1 MSSTLREDNQ
11 QEEQG
16 WTPSLGPQY
25 CVTHTVLCHTHS
37 PSPHSWDTPGA
48 RCHKHFITP
57 HRDKSSNPGLQTGTA
72 MSYLQVPDLD
82 LRVHGS
88 CSKNESIRVELRTG
102 ESCGGETD
110 RRSEPTLKIL
120 STAKVGS
127 SLFLML
133 PGPALCPAPS
143 KHWQHVFFR
152 TNEQQL
158 NKTLNNI
165 QRLKSP
171 TLRRQLT
178 ATRGLIGH
186 LGEHTSCLDVREG
199 PVLKKKRQQSR

>member
-1 MSSTLREDNQ
+1 MPQPVKTRLMAKEISALAGAPWLRRRAFWSAWPVVLPVE
-11 QEEQG
+11 G
-16 WTPSLGPQY
+16 LGPGVNTGLQDD
-25 CVTHTVLCHTHS
+25 S
-37 PSPHSWDTPGA
+37 APSRDTQN
-48 RCHKHFITP
+48 
-57 HRDKSSNPGLQTGTA
+57 SPGLGLHTRHRQTDGRSGT
-72 MSYLQVPDLD
+72 
-82 LRVHGS
+82 
-88 CSKNESIRVELRTG
+88 
-102 ESCGGETD
+102 
-110 RRSEPTLKIL
+110 EPTLKIL